1 MPNLSFTQVDVFSSL
16 PFKGNPLAVIADA
29 DHLDEAQMLAI
40 ARWTNLSETTFLMQ
54 PADSSA
60 DYKVRIFTPFGELPF
75 AGHPTL
81 GTCHAWLELGNRAQG
96 ARVIQEC
103 GVGLVPILAQN
114 QRLAFAAPPLLRQ
127 GEPKTALLEQIANG
141 LSIRPSDIRA
151 AQWIDNGA
159 GWLGLYLE
167 DHAQLLGI
175 KPDPEILR
183 GMKLGLVADAP
194 AAMGDDVRF
203 EVRAFVCDDS
213 ILEDPVTGSLN
224 AGIATWFF
232 SSGIVKA
239 SSYVACQG
247 SQLQR
252 DGRIYL
258 SRTDEAIWVEGAT
271 STRITG
277 TISV

>member
-1 MPNLSFTQVDVFSSL
+1 MPNLSFKQVDVFSRS

-29 DHLDEAQMLAI
+29 DDLDEAQMRAI

-54 PADSSA
+54 PEERAA

-81 GTCHAWLELGNRAQG
+81 GTCHAWLELGNRAKG
-96 ARVIQEC
+96 ARVMQEC

-114 QRLAFAAPPLLRQ
+114 HRLAFAAPPLLRQ
-127 GEPKTALLEQIANG
+127 GEPEAALLDKIAAG
-141 LSIRPSDIRA
+141 LSIHLSDIRA

-167 DHAQLLGI
+167 NHAQLLEI
-175 KPDPEILR
+175 KPDPEVLR

-194 AAMGDDVRF
+194 AAMGEDIRF
-203 EVRAFVCDDS
+203 EVRAFVCEDS

-232 SSGIVKA
+232 SAGIVKG

-247 SQLQR
+247 SRLQR

-258 SRTDEAIWVEGAT
+258 SRTAEAIWVEGAT

-277 TISV
+277 TIAF